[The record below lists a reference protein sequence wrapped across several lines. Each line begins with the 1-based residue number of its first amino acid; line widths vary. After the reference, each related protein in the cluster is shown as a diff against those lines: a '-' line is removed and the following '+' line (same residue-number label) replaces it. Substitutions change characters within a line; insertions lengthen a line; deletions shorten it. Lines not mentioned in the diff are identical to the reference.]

1 VSGFAKRA
9 WTLSPNKGE
18 RFFDRGDWH
27 SQLMSVVELYR
38 ERHSLDQRYGSA
50 DDGSA
55 DEMREGIRRDLCHSI
70 EAIEKCSELGSARF
84 LALVP
89 R

>member
-18 RFFDRGDWH
+18 RFFDWGDWH
-27 SQLMSVVELYR
+27 SQLMSVVELYC

-50 DDGSA
+50 D
-55 DEMREGIRRDLCHSI
+55 ETREGIRRDLCRSI